1 MQTDGKHG
9 VMPLCSSVISLSF
22 TNMLGMLTKCSDKVT
37 DRMTMYILT
46 AAGAPLD
53 YNMLR
58 HNNFLAWQLRLRASS
73 RSGTNLKLLWISHH
87 TFFGSHQSCQELKI
101 YFTNKVLKT
110 ISTGMILHAPDH
122 THSSLYG
129 IYCVQYQFGS
139 LFPAFSRATVSTG
152 ITERMK
158 QVKENNWL

>member
-9 VMPLCSSVISLSF
+9 VMPLCSLVISLSF
-22 TNMLGMLTKCSDKVT
+22 YNMLGMLRKCLDKVT

-53 YNMLR
+53 YNMWR
-58 HNNFLAWQLRLRASS
+58 HNHFLVWQLRLRASS

-101 YFTNKVLKT
+101 YFTIYMHLITAAFTGFVLISIKLDPYCQHSKVLPCPEQNYMKKT
-110 ISTGMILHAPDH
+110 KG
-122 THSSLYG
+122 
-129 IYCVQYQFGS
+129 
-139 LFPAFSRATVSTG
+139 
-152 ITERMK
+152 
-158 QVKENNWL
+158 NNWV